1 MTTAEVRRLVY
12 DLRPPQLDELG
23 LIGALREQAGR
34 FSGELEVSVAAPDA
48 LPPLPAAVEVAAYRI
63 VTEAL
68 TNVARHAEASTC
80 RVVLALDGSL
90 DISVIDD
97 GRGIAADARHGVGLG
112 SMRER
117 ADWRDL
123 RDPARRAPG
132 YAGPGPAT
140 RLGSAGRA
148 PARAQPRAT
157 GRPQPRPR
165 SVRTRPECTRPAS
178 GPAR

>member
-1 MTTAEVRRLVY
+1 LQGLLRSIGNEARDTTAEVRRLVY

-23 LIGALREQAGR
+23 LTGALREQAGR
-34 FSGELEVSVAAPDA
+34 FSGQLEVSVAAPDE

-68 TNVARHAEASTC
+68 TNVARHADASTC
-80 RVVLALDGSL
+80 RVVLALNGSL

-117 ADWRDL
+117 AAELGGTCVIRAAAP
-123 RDPARRAPG
+123 RGTRVQARLP
-132 YAGPGPAT
+132 
-140 RLGSAGRA
+140 
-148 PARAQPRAT
+148 
-157 GRPQPRPR
+157 
-165 SVRTRPECTRPAS
+165 V
-178 GPAR
+178 